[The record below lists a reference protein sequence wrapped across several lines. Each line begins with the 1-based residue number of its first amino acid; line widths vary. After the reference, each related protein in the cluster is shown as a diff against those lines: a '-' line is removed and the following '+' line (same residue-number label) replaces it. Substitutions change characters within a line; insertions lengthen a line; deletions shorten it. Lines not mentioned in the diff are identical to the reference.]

1 MERIQTMPDIDKTS
15 DNYRK
20 EVNRNLL
27 LLVDDLSDSVI
38 VCNLDSIIKYS
49 NNSTKTI
56 YGYYKKELI
65 GKPISILLADKN
77 RNEINDAIDKIKNGN
92 KVKHFETIMKKKNR
106 TRFAVSISISP
117 IYDSNGII
125 NGIVSVIRDMTEKYN
140 MINELIEGEEKY
152 KLAIESGNFGIWD
165 WDIRTNKIYYS
176 SRCKNML
183 GYKSNEI
190 ENSYEEWYKR
200 IHDEDLP
207 GVMKKIKEEHN
218 GEKYNKKYR
227 LKCKDESY
235 LWVQT
240 IGKVIE
246 WDYEGNP
253 IRMIGTIAD
262 INEDML
268 QRKKIL
274 ESENRIRGIYD
285 STNIGLC
292 LGEIVLVED
301 GKPVDYKLISINNAM
316 GKIIGEN
323 TENFEKT
330 FKSMHRS
337 KEDMLQIFSDVS
349 LKGKNFKEEMYIK
362 SLDKYFDINIYS
374 PNPMQFAIV
383 IMDITEAKTK
393 EKELSEKYDELS
405 SVHEKLTVAEE
416 ELRYNYN
423 ELEKANE
430 QTIKANQVKS
440 QFLANMSHELR
451 TPLNGILGFTQL
463 LQLSN
468 IDEEQKDELLMIEE
482 SSNHLLKLINS
493 ILDLSKIEAGKII
506 LNYNKFNIKEQMG
519 LIIKDINLMAEN
531 KNIEIMYY
539 VDPLINNEELMGD
552 VFRLKQIL
560 NNLISN
566 AVKFTDSG
574 HIYFKV
580 KEISKTI
587 DKIKLEF
594 SVEDTGKG
602 ISDEFKNKIFGE
614 FTQQEDTYTKNYG
627 GTGLGLAISKQLVS
641 LMDGDIWF
649 ESKIGKGS
657 TFYFTAVFKYDHDE
671 NRFHDK
677 GKIKIGKLNNINKNI
692 LVAEDNEINRKII
705 NAYLKMLNY
714 KFVCVK
720 NGQEAVDY
728 MEKNKADIILMD
740 IQMPVLN
747 GLEAVKII
755 RDREKKTGEHQIII
769 AMTAYAMEGD
779 REKFIHS
786 GMDDYISKP
795 FNMEILNEK
804 LTKW

>member
-1 MERIQTMPDIDKTS
+1 MPEISKTS
-15 DNYRK
+15 DKYRK
-20 EVNRNLL
+20 EVSRNLL

-38 VCNLDSIIKYS
+38 VCNLDSIIKYC
-49 NNSTKTI
+49 NKSTKTI
-56 YGYYKKELI
+56 HGYSKKELI
-65 GKPISILLADKN
+65 GKHISILLADNNK
-77 RNEINDAIDKIKNGN
+77 NEINDAIDKIKNGN
-92 KVKHFETIMKKKNR
+92 KVKHFETIMKKKNG
-106 TRFAVSISISP
+106 TRFAVSLSISP
-117 IYDSNGII
+117 TYDSNGII
-125 NGIVSVIRDMTEKYN
+125 IGIISVIRDITEKYN

-165 WDIRTNKIYYS
+165 WDIRTNKLYYS

-183 GYKSNEI
+183 GFKANEI
-190 ENSYEEWYKR
+190 ESSYEEWYKR
-200 IHDEDLP
+200 IHTEDLP
-207 GVMKKIKEEHN
+207 GVMKKIKEELN

-246 WDYEGNP
+246 WDYEGKP

-262 INEDML
+262 VNEDML
-268 QRKKIL
+268 QRRKIL
-274 ESENRIRGIYD
+274 ESENRIRGIYN

-292 LGEIVLVED
+292 FGEIVLGED

-323 TENFEKT
+323 AENFEKT

-349 LKGKNFKEEMYIK
+349 LKGKIYKQEIYIK

-383 IMDITEAKTK
+383 IMDITEAKKK

-405 SVHEKLTVAEE
+405 AVHEKLTVTEE
-416 ELRYNYN
+416 ELRNNYN

-430 QTIKANQVKS
+430 QTLKANQVKN

-482 SSNHLLKLINS
+482 SSNHLLELINS
-493 ILDLSKIEAGKII
+493 ILDLSKIESGKIM
-506 LNYNKFNIKEQMG
+506 LNHYKFNIKEQMEF
-519 LIIKDINLMAEN
+519 IIKGINLMAEN

-539 VDPLINNEELMGD
+539 VDPFINEELIGD
-552 VFRLKQIL
+552 IFRLKQIL

-602 ISDEFKNKIFGE
+602 ISDEFKNKIFDE

-627 GTGLGLAISKQLVS
+627 GAGLGLAISKQLVL
-641 LMDGDIWF
+641 LMNGDIWF

-657 TFYFTAVFKYDHDE
+657 TFYFTAVFKYDLDE
-671 NRFHDK
+671 ERFHDK
-677 GKIKIGKLNNINKNI
+677 EKIEIGKLNNINKNI
-692 LVAEDNEINRKII
+692 LVAEDNEINLKII
-705 NAYLKMLNY
+705 IAYLKMLNY
-714 KFVCVK
+714 KFVIVK
-720 NGQEAVDY
+720 NGQDAVDY
-728 MEKNKADIILMD
+728 AEKNKADIILMD

-755 RDREKKTGEHQIII
+755 RDREKKTGEHQVII

-779 REKFIHS
+779 REKFIKA

-795 FNMEILNEK
+795 FNMETLNEK
-804 LTKW
+804 LKKW